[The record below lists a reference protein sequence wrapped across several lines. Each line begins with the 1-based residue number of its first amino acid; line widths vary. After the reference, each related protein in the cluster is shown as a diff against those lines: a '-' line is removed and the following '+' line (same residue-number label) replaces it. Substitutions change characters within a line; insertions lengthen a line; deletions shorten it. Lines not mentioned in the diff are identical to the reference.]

1 MKIYNFGSDYA
12 HQSALKRKTN
22 HPIAEVSGQSKET
35 VENNAGDQIQGGGEG
50 ELASGSERPENAKK
64 AKKKKEAGAE
74 EEQQKDL
81 SEV

>member
-12 HQSALKRKTN
+12 HQSALKHKT
-22 HPIAEVSGQSKET
+22 AEVSDQSKET

-50 ELASGSERPENAKK
+50 GLASGSERPESAKK
-64 AKKKKEAGAE
+64 TKKKKEAGAE

-81 SEV
+81 PKV